1 MYCMYVSKVNQL
13 FESQF
18 LFTKGLVSRESKMR
32 FSSRFLLHKYI
43 EITISYNEIL
53 LRKIDLG
60 LFSPPSEKQVIKR
73 QINFSSK
80 NFSVEHNFLHMR
92 KQEMIYLEFFKIVQ
106 KKIFLFGSYK
116 QRALKFHILIL
127 KMARN

>member
-60 LFSPPSEKQVIKR
+60 LFPPNEKQVGNKEAN
-73 QINFSSK
+73 Q
-80 NFSVEHNFLHMR
+80 L
-92 KQEMIYLEFFKIVQ
+92 FK
-106 KKIFLFGSYK
+106 
-116 QRALKFHILIL
+116 
-127 KMARN
+127 